1 MAAES
6 TTDNATA
13 KLAVLIDADNTPPRG
28 SGTLLTGSYAKD
40 GSGD

>member
-6 TTDNATA
+6 PTDNATA
-13 KLAVLIDADNTPPRG
+13 KLAVLIDADNTPRG